1 MSEKERKKDAEEWF
15 FVLFPESSKFLEKVK
30 KASTEETQISGMIK
44 TKSRIHSL
52 NSEEAI
58 QVRAVR
64 RGRC

>member
-1 MSEKERKKDAEEWF
+1 MV

-30 KASTEETQISGMIK
+30 KASTEETQISGMIR

>member
-30 KASTEETQISGMIK
+30 KASTQISGMIR